1 MSKDKRLQTS
11 MYYVFLSVVVMKL
24 KITHEPM
31 DNLEEVEKEIVQK
44 LNQLQD
50 TTIPKSEEAWR
61 FIGQLKRAGIEIVSS
76 RLDKGIIMWCWCHS
90 PQALKTLDDISMS
103 DTKQP
108 NLLNGLFSLLLS
120 GKKAPSISSV
130 YLENPEKEV
139 GKIIT

>member
-1 MSKDKRLQTS
+1 
-11 MYYVFLSVVVMKL
+11 MKL

-50 TTIPKSEEAWR
+50 TTTSKSEEVWR
-61 FIGQLKRAGIEIVSS
+61 FQGQLKRASIEIVNS

-90 PQALKTLDDISMS
+90 QQALRTLDDISMS

-108 NLLNGLFSLLLS
+108 NLLNGLFGLLLS
-120 GKKAPSISSV
+120 GKNAPSISSV

-139 GKIIT
+139 GKIII